1 MNSIIIILELVRLYV
16 ELLRIELLVEMIA
29 LNTTFYKTYLCD
41 LRSGEWIK
49 VSLDKLILKL
59 IQCCKPGVGNCFGLR
74 AASSQRK
81 LAEGRTF

>member
-16 ELLRIELLVEMIA
+16 ELLCIELLVEMIA

-49 VSLDKLILKL
+49 VSLDKFILKL
-59 IQCCKPGVGNCFGLR
+59 IQCCKLTNV
-74 AASSQRK
+74 
-81 LAEGRTF
+81 

>member
-49 VSLDKLILKL
+49 VSLD
-59 IQCCKPGVGNCFGLR
+59 
-74 AASSQRK
+74 
-81 LAEGRTF
+81 

>member
-41 LRSGEWIK
+41 LRSGERIK

-59 IQCCKPGVGNCFGLR
+59 IQCCKLTNV
-74 AASSQRK
+74 
-81 LAEGRTF
+81 